1 MADSDEPTEPTVRA
15 GGQPPEA
22 DTADGRL
29 QADGGHGGPTGELRN
44 DPDRQTHSTAYRVAL
59 ISGAAAILAAMTTGS
74 FGLLADGS
82 GGGPSAARPSTV
94 VSATASAAGSL
105 PVSDDGAVAPPLT
118 PSPTPSASSGSGTG
132 SAPATGERDLT
143 LGAQGC
149 GSTTIWV
156 DLDAQRPARTLTRRP
171 DMTPEELNA
180 FEFTYD
186 GCGSGEIEVTVDRP
200 AGWVARDQ
208 DVDEAGCREA
218 AESGSLSEI
227 TGFGD
232 SSLSSKGIT
241 PGGSLCFVTDQ
252 NKVVRALLRDIGKEQ
267 FVPSLHFRMT
277 TWS

>member
-1 MADSDEPTEPTVRA
+1 MADSDEPTARA

-22 DTADGRL
+22 DTAGGRP
-29 QADGGHGGPTGELRN
+29 QAGGSGGPTGELRN
-44 DPDRQTHSTAYRVAL
+44 DPDRQTHSTTYRVAF
-59 ISGAAAILAAMTTGS
+59 ISGGAAILAAVTTGL

-82 GGGPSAARPSTV
+82 DGGPTAARPSTG
-94 VSATASAAGSL
+94 VSTTASAAGSL
-105 PVSDDGAVAPPLT
+105 PISDDRSVAPPLT
-118 PSPTPSASSGSGTG
+118 PSLTSSASSSTGTG
-132 SAPATGERDLT
+132 PAPVTGERDLT
-143 LGAQGC
+143 LGAQSC

-156 DLDAQRPARTLTRRP
+156 DLDAQRPARTLTQRP

-252 NKVVRALLRDIGKEQ
+252 NKVVRALLRDIGKEP
-267 FVPSLHFRMT
+267 FVPSLRFRMT